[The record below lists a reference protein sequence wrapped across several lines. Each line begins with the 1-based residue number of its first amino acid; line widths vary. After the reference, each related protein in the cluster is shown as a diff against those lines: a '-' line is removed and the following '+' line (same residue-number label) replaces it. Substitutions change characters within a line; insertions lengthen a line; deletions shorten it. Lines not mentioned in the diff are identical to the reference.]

1 MKSSQ
6 SIPVAAFQQDA
17 IRISFENSEAMVSLQ
32 GQALVALKL
41 GDHTV
46 MPRVMLGQKNYAGEL
61 LAPWPNRIRRGK
73 YVFEGVEYQ
82 LPINEERGNALHGL
96 MSNTKAEVSFQ
107 SQEAVTLRTILQPQ
121 AYFPWKFEITT
132 TYKIG
137 QTGLDV
143 RHTAKNLSGSAAP
156 IGLGA
161 HPYFDA
167 PAGSRIL
174 VRAGKVARQEPDMI
188 PVSYDPIQSV
198 GLDSGKPILIEDL
211 SLDNQFI
218 ELEEVS
224 GRSKATLTYAD
235 GSGFDLW
242 QEGAKYL
249 MIYTAEDFAWE
260 AGLGPAIAIE
270 PQTCSA
276 DAFNNGQGLEVLAAG
291 ESFGFSWGVKP
302 I

>member
-1 MKSSQ
+1 MEAYEQ
-6 SIPVAAFQQDA
+6 ET
-17 IRISFENSEAMVSLQ
+17 IRISYENSDALVSLK

-41 GDHTV
+41 GGRTV

-61 LAPWPNRIRRGK
+61 LAPWPNRIRKGK
-73 YVFEGVEYQ
+73 YVFEGIEYQ
-82 LPINEERGNALHGL
+82 LSINEERGNALHGL
-96 MSNTKAEVSFQ
+96 VADLKAEVSFQ
-107 SQEAVTLRTILQPQ
+107 SQEAVTLRTVLLPQ
-121 AYFPWKFEITT
+121 AYYPWKIELTT

-137 QTGLDV
+137 QSGLEV
-143 RHTAKNLSGSAAP
+143 RHTAKNLSESAAP

-167 PAGSRIL
+167 PAGSRLL
-174 VRAGKVARQEPDMI
+174 VKASRVALQEPDMI

-198 GLDSGKPILIEDL
+198 GLDSEKPVLIDGL

-224 GRSKATLTYAD
+224 GRSKATLLFAD

-249 MIYTAEDFAWE
+249 MIYTAENFAWE

-276 DAFNNGQGLEVLAAG
+276 DALNNGQGLEVLAAG
-291 ESFGFSWGVKP
+291 ETFGFNWGVKP
-302 I
+302 F